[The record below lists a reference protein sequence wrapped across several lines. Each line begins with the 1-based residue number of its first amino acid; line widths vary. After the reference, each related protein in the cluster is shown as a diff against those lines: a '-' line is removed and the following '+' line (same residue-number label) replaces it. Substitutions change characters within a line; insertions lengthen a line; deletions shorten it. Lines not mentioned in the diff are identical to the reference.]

1 MTQVTR
7 TPRVMQWP
15 VPAGVN
21 EQILQRAA
29 RVKLAVFDVDGV
41 LTDGRLHYGP
51 DGEGLKI
58 FSTLDGHGLKML
70 QESGVELAIISG
82 RASQALAKRARDLQ
96 ITQLFMGV
104 SAKREV
110 FDQLLASLS
119 IDATAAAGLGDDV
132 VDLPFLTRCGFAACV
147 PAAPSYM
154 KEHVHY
160 VTQAAGGGGAVREFC
175 EIIMHAQGTLDA
187 ALQKYLE

>member
-1 MTQVTR
+1 MR
-7 TPRVMQWP
+7 WIAPS
-15 VPAGVN
+15 GVDA
-21 EQILQRAA
+21 EILARAA
-29 RVKLAVFDVDGV
+29 RVKLAIFDVDGV

-51 DGEGLKI
+51 DGEDLKV

-82 RASQALAKRARDLQ
+82 RESKALAKRARDLQ
-96 ITQLFMGV
+96 ITQLFMGI

-119 IDATAAAGLGDDV
+119 IDEAEAAGLGDDV

-147 PAAPSYM
+147 PAAPTYM
-154 KEHVHY
+154 KPQVHY
-160 VTQAAGGGGAVREFC
+160 VTTAEGGRGAVREFC
-175 EIIMHAQGTLDA
+175 EIIMHARGTLDA
-187 ALQKYLE
+187 TLQKYLG

>member
-1 MTQVTR
+1 MR
-7 TPRVMQWP
+7 WIA
-15 VPAGVN
+15 PAGVSD
-21 EQILQRAA
+21 QILQRAA

-51 DGEGLKI
+51 NGEDVKV

-82 RASQALAKRARDLQ
+82 RESKALAKRARDLQ

-119 IDATAAAGLGDDV
+119 IDANAVAGLGDDV

-160 VTQAAGGGGAVREFC
+160 VTQAEGGRGAVREFC
-175 EIIMHAQGTLDA
+175 ELVLRAQGRA
-187 ALQKYLE
+187 VS